1 MSQGLPWWSSG
12 QDSASTTGG
21 VGYIPGELRSRM
33 LNSAAKKLKINF
45 KKNKN
50 QAWKLNMTITAILT
64 KKEMKQLKH
73 SVNTVDMGKARK
85 AG

>member
-1 MSQGLPWWSSG
+1 
-12 QDSASTTGG
+12 
-21 VGYIPGELRSRM
+21 
-33 LNSAAKKLKINF
+33 
-45 KKNKN
+45 
-50 QAWKLNMTITAILT
+50 MTITAILT